1 MLMSTPTPN
10 IHQTQAP
17 CKAHVRSFSG
27 SPTDPAICQQAP
39 RLDLLPNAFHP
50 PRQHPPHPKNASGPV
65 RFCEFVKKVACIG
78 DSVSWEQYTKQM
90 LTRDEAIKILRSGPH
105 GVHEWNKHRQNKV
118 EIPEL
123 NDISLAGI
131 DLSSFHLS
139 GLKLMRCDLTKAIL
153 TGAKLDSADLTKAN
167 LTGAALT
174 DADLSGANLTGAT
187 LNQAD
192 LVRVDLSKAR
202 CAGAS
207 LQQADLSYARVIH
220 ADMNGCVLVSAI
232 LTHTVFTSARLV
244 AAIFRRSNLHDAFF
258 KGANLTGADL
268 RGVHVNNGTRLTDA
282 EVLGCRIDRYT
293 LELLDNYG
301 GLTKGDRMR
310 MSIVDG
316 VADLRQQF
324 GGLMRLFHG
333 LALAAFAF
341 PYAWFLVKQWMV
353 ARFSEADETITLFR
367 VSCEYIWTGGDW
379 TGGDFTYETLA
390 FLPVAYFG
398 WALFY
403 NVIRFGMLV
412 KTNNLESKE
421 RTTGLPER
429 FHLAGWWKYPYWVV
443 KWGFWVNLLIV
454 AAHTWHFLGQRI
466 PIPEM

>member
-1 MLMSTPTPN
+1 
-10 IHQTQAP
+10 
-17 CKAHVRSFSG
+17 
-27 SPTDPAICQQAP
+27 
-39 RLDLLPNAFHP
+39 
-50 PRQHPPHPKNASGPV
+50 
-65 RFCEFVKKVACIG
+65 
-78 DSVSWEQYTKQM
+78 M
-90 LTRDEAIKILRSGPH
+90 LTHDRAIKLLRSGQA
-105 GVHEWNKHRQNKV
+105 GVDEWNQLRSKPV
-118 EIPEL
+118 DIPGL
-123 NDISLAGI
+123 DGISLTGL
-131 DLSSFHLS
+131 DLSEFRFS
-139 GLKLMRCDLTKAIL
+139 GLSLQRC
-153 TGAKLDSADLTKAN
+153 DLTKAN
-167 LTGAALT
+167 LTGAELNDANLT
-174 DADLSGANLTGAT
+174 KANLTGAT
-187 LNQAD
+187 LEDAN
-192 LVRVDLSKAR
+192 LSNANLTGVTLDNANLMNAGLQKA
-202 CAGAS
+202 GLHQAS
-207 LQQADLSYARVIH
+207 LRGANLGGANLNR
-220 ADMNGCVLVSAI
+220 AVLTGSMMVSAI
-232 LTHTVFTSARLV
+232 LTNTVLTHTQLV
-244 AAIFRRSNLHDAFF
+244 AANLRRSNLSDAHLE
-258 KGANLTGADL
+258 GANLTGADL
-268 RGVHVNNGTRLTDA
+268 RGIHVNNGTRLVGA
-282 EVLGCRIDRYT
+282 EVLGCLIDRYT
-293 LELLDNYG
+293 LELLNQYG